1 MGIKGREGKKEE
13 KKRDSFPVRLRND
26 MIQMN
31 SGTKQKEKKHGQIS
45 KPSKYRETSTDY
57 QSENNIRKQRIR
69 SDLAT

>member
-31 SGTKQKEKKHGQIS
+31 SGTKKEEKAWPNLQTAKVS
-45 KPSKYRETSTDY
+45 RNKYRLPKRE
-57 QSENNIRKQRIR
+57 
-69 SDLAT
+69 